1 MCQNWILAQDGLKG
15 PLAWAFQKDSEF
27 LECFNYHFQ
36 KMDEGG
42 LLSHLQKTIYTEKT
56 YEDKNDVEMTTL
68 GYENVAFPC
77 LVLIMGSLVALLY
90 LAAEWQWT
98 LVKNY
103 KENKSGKGQVDHYP
117 SH

>member
-1 MCQNWILAQDGLKG
+1 
-15 PLAWAFQKDSEF
+15 
-27 LECFNYHFQ
+27 
-36 KMDEGG
+36 MDEGG
-42 LLSHLQKTIYTEKT
+42 LFSHLQKTIYTEKT
-56 YEDKNDVEMTTL
+56 YEDKNDVEMTKL

-103 KENKSGKGQVDHYP
+103 RENKSGKGPLLYKLEKKRCVGHVGTPYE
-117 SH
+117 